1 MPTILGARRLG
12 AIVIALASLCGVM
25 STTDVAAVT
34 PTASPPLCRHPTLVL
49 AAMPLELYPLL
60 RQASVDPADIVRVND
75 RTFYP
80 GRLAGNDVVLA
91 MTGIGL
97 VNAEATA
104 RTAFEHFRCP
114 FRAAV
119 FSGVAGSKWFIGDVT
134 APQQW
139 TIDRGKSW
147 LGVNPAMLDTAR
159 VVQRTKPLALIRDV
173 PVGDAACMCPHA
185 DA

>member
-1 MPTILGARRLG
+1 MPTILGRRRVG
-12 AIVIALASLCGVM
+12 AIVVVLASLCGVTA
-25 STTDVAAVT
+25 TTDVAAAT
-34 PTASPPLCRHPTLVL
+34 LTMPPPACQHPTLVL

-97 VNAEATA
+97 VNAEETATA
-104 RTAFEHFRCP
+104 AFEHFQCP

-119 FSGVAGSKWFIGDVT
+119 SPELPGASPSSAT
-134 APQQW
+134 
-139 TIDRGKSW
+139 
-147 LGVNPAMLDTAR
+147 
-159 VVQRTKPLALIRDV
+159 
-173 PVGDAACMCPHA
+173 
-185 DA
+185 